1 MYDGMKEKRQLN
13 EFLDHKHEDAEEFLC
28 LYLDALDEELVELH
42 TYISKQKPSS
52 VRSVEEVGGEAQ
64 SAEGQTEAGE
74 RDYTASSVVSPMSRI
89 FGGRS
94 RTTIRAPNQP
104 DAITVED
111 W

>member
-1 MYDGMKEKRQLN
+1 MNFWYVLVPRMCPSVTDLCWPSVK
-13 EFLDHKHEDAEEFLC
+13 DHKHEDAEEFLC

-74 RDYTASSVVSPMSRI
+74 RDYTVRRL
-89 FGGRS
+89 FLLFLR
-94 RTTIRAPNQP
+94 
-104 DAITVED
+104 
-111 W
+111 